1 MARKKEFDREE
12 VLEKAMEVFWRKGY
26 EATSIQDLVECM
38 GINRGSLYDTFTD
51 KHTLFL
57 DAIAHYR
64 HTVVEQAFA
73 RLAAPG
79 ASKQAIIDHFHAVV
93 DRAIVDGRRWGCLMT
108 NTIVELSAHDSV
120 IAARTQANLQQID
133 NTFYQA
139 LVRAKQQG
147 ELKPDHDLHALA
159 QYLTASMQGLRV
171 ISKVTPDPSV
181 LRDIVKVV
189 LTVLD

>member
-12 VLEKAMEVFWRKGY
+12 VLEKAMEVFWSKGY
-26 EATSIQDLVECM
+26 EATSIQDLVESM

-73 RLAAPG
+73 RLAAPE

-93 DRAIVDGRRWGCLMT
+93 DRAIADGRRWGCLMT
-108 NTIVELSAHDSV
+108 NTIVELSARDSA
-120 IAARTQANLQQID
+120 ISACTQTNLQQIE
-133 NTFYQA
+133 NTFYKA
-139 LVRAKQQG
+139 LVSAQQQG
-147 ELKPDHDLHALA
+147 ELKPDQDLRALA
-159 QYLTASMQGLRV
+159 RYLTASMQGLRV
-171 ISKVTPDPSV
+171 ISKATPDPDV

-189 LTVLD
+189 LSVLE